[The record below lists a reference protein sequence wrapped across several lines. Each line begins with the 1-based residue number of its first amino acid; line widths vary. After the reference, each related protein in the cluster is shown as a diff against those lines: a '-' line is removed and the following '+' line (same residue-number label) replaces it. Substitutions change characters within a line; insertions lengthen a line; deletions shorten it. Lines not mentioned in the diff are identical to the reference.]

1 MKEQPEN
8 EQNKSGDEQSE
19 NLRLENELLK
29 LKMQAEFGAMFG
41 ESSTDMTAEM
51 EHAFLQNIL
60 AFEEQYQNRKVR
72 KVYDL
77 VGQPSFKPAELLT
90 EEEIKEELKRLVLHM
105 REKKINLHVQ
115 SKYPALVLYK
125 FITEELFE
133 HETDDMEAAGMTQ
146 NFIYEEFHPNHKADL
161 EEATM
166 RFLKNWFEQDCDDY
180 AYFLEEQMVLPH
192 TIPPSFI
199 TREEVL
205 SKLKHVFD
213 SYLKFDDCKY
223 TIADIGFQWDDMQNS
238 GMGHGEGAVKYSVEL
253 ENGERQ
259 FIEGPFKIYFSNR
272 YGAWSVMHFIFPGF
286 NW

>member
-41 ESSTDMTAEM
+41 ETSAEMTPEM
-51 EHAFLQNIL
+51 EHAFLQNVL
-60 AFEEQYQNRKVR
+60 AFEEQYQKRKLV

-77 VGQPSFKPAELLT
+77 VGQPPFKPAGLLT

-105 REKKINLHVQ
+105 REKKVNLHVQ
-115 SKYPALVLYK
+115 TKYPALVLYK

-133 HETDDMEAAGMTQ
+133 HETDDVEVAGMTKD
-146 NFIYEEFHPNHKADL
+146 FIYEEFHPNHKVDL
-161 EEATM
+161 EEGTM
-166 RFLKNWFEQDCDDY
+166 RFLKNWFEQSLDDY

-192 TIPPSFI
+192 TTPPSFI

-205 SKLKHVFD
+205 SKLKQVFD
-213 SYLKFDDCKY
+213 SYIKFDDCKY
-223 TIADIGFQWDDMQNS
+223 VIADIGFQWDELQNS
-238 GMGHGEGAVKYSVEL
+238 GMGHGEGAVKYIAEL